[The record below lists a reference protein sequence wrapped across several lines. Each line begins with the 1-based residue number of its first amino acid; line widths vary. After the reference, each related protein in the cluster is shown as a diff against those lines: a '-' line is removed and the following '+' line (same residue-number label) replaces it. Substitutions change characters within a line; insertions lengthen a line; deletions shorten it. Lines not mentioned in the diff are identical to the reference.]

1 MIPVNYRD
9 HLLYNDYMFD
19 SLQEKLT
26 KTLRNVQGKGKLSER
41 NMEETLKEIRVALLE
56 SDVNYQVVKDFL
68 EKIRQESI
76 GQDVLN
82 AVEPGQLL
90 VKIVH
95 DEIIK
100 LLGDEDNSLH
110 FNEDGITTIMLVGL
124 QGTGKTTQLAKL
136 ANLLKKQNRKPIMI
150 AGDIYRPA
158 AIEQLK
164 TLGEQINVE
173 VYSQGKDIKVLD
185 QVKSGLEYAVDNNY
199 DTVLIDTA
207 GRLQIDE
214 QLMQELKDIDDAIH
228 PDEILLTVD
237 ALTGQ
242 DVVNVAKAFNELLH
256 ITGLILTKF
265 DGDSKGGSA
274 LSVKAVTGVPIK
286 FTGVGEKINDL
297 ETFYPDRLAQR
308 ILGMGDVVSFV
319 EKAQE
324 EIDMKKAEETAN
336 RLMAGKFTMDD
347 LLSSIEQSAKLGPLS
362 SIMRMMPGMSDMA
375 NAINDQDADL
385 ELKRIKAIIQS
396 MTPAERED
404 PSIMRSSH
412 KRRIAKGSG
421 TSVDAVNKLCNQY
434 DKMKKVFK
442 NFSAFSSMFKM

>member
-1 MIPVNYRD
+1 M
-9 HLLYNDYMFD
+9 YNTVMFE

-41 NMEETLKEIRVALLE
+41 NMEDTLKEIRIALLE
-56 SDVNYQVVKDFL
+56 SDVNYSVVKNFL
-68 EKIRQESI
+68 EKVRQESI

-82 AVEPGQLL
+82 SVEPGQLL

-95 DEIIK
+95 DQIVE
-100 LLGDEDNSLH
+100 LLGAEDTALH
-110 FNEDGITTIMLVGL
+110 FNEEGITSIMLVGL
-124 QGTGKTTQLAKL
+124 QGTGKTTQAAKL
-136 ANLLKKQNRKPIMI
+136 ANLLKKQGRRPMMI
-150 AGDIYRPA
+150 AGDIIRPA
-158 AIEQLK
+158 AIEQLQ
-164 TLGEQINVE
+164 TLGKQIDVE
-173 VYSQGKDIKVLD
+173 VYSEGTEVPVVD
-185 QVKSGLEYAVDNNY
+185 QVVSGIEYAKNKNY

-214 QLMQELKDIDDAIH
+214 ELMQELKDIQDRVH

-242 DVVNVAKAFNELLH
+242 DVVNVASAFHELLEL
-256 ITGLILTKF
+256 TGLILTKF

-286 FTGVGEKINDL
+286 FAGVGEKITDL
-297 ETFYPDRLAQR
+297 ETFHPDRLAQR

-347 LLSSIEQSAKLGPLS
+347 LLNSIEQSRKMGPIS
-362 SIMRMMPGMSDMA
+362 SILRMLPGMSEMA
-375 NAINDQDADL
+375 GSVNDQAADE
-385 ELKRIKAIIQS
+385 ELKRVRAIIQS

-412 KRRIAKGSG
+412 KRRIAAGSG

-434 DKMKKVFK
+434 DKMKKLFK
-442 NFSAFSSMFKM
+442 NVSSMGSMFKM

>member
-1 MIPVNYRD
+1 
-9 HLLYNDYMFD
+9 MFD

-26 KTLRNVQGKGKLSER
+26 KTLRNVQGKGRLSER
-41 NMEETLKEIRVALLE
+41 NMEETLKEIRIALLE

-68 EKIRQESI
+68 ERIRQESI

-82 AVEPGQLL
+82 SVEPGQLL
-90 VKIVH
+90 VKIVN
-95 DEIIK
+95 DEIIR

-110 FNEDGITTIMLVGL
+110 FNENGPTTIMLVGL

-136 ANLLKKQNRKPIMI
+136 ANLLKKQGKKPIMI

-158 AIEQLK
+158 AIDQLK
-164 TLGEQINVE
+164 TLGKQIDVE
-173 VYSQGKDIKVLD
+173 VYSEGTDVDVLT
-185 QVKSGLEYAVDNNY
+185 QVVNGVKYARDKGY
-199 DTVLIDTA
+199 DVILIDTA

-214 QLMQELKDIDDAIH
+214 VLMQELKDIKDAVN

-242 DVVNVAKAFNELLH
+242 DIVNVANSFNELLSV
-256 ITGLILTKF
+256 TGLLLTKF
-265 DGDSKGGSA
+265 DGDSKGGAA

-286 FTGVGEKINDL
+286 FTGVGEKINDI
-297 ETFYPDRLAQR
+297 ETFHPDRLAQR

-324 EIDMKKAEETAN
+324 EIDMKEAEKTAN
-336 RLMAGKFTMDD
+336 RLMQGKFTMDD
-347 LLSSIEQSAKLGPLS
+347 LLSSIEQSRKLGPIS
-362 SIMRMMPGMSDMA
+362 SIMKMMPGMSDMA
-375 NAINDQDADL
+375 NAINDNDADK
-385 ELKRIKAIIQS
+385 ELKSIKAIIQS
-396 MTPAERED
+396 MTPEERED

-421 TSVDAVNKLCNQY
+421 TTVDQVNKLCNQY
-434 DKMKKVFK
+434 DKMKKLFK
-442 NFSAFSSMFKM
+442 NMSSLQSMFRM

>member
-1 MIPVNYRD
+1 M
-9 HLLYNDYMFD
+9 YNTGMFD

-56 SDVNYQVVKDFL
+56 SDVNYTVVKNFL
-68 EKIRQESI
+68 EKVRQESI

-82 AVEPGQLL
+82 SVEPGQLL

-95 DEIIK
+95 DEIVD
-100 LLGDEDNSLH
+100 LLGAEDTALH
-110 FNEDGITTIMLVGL
+110 FKEEGITGIMLVGL
-124 QGTGKTTQLAKL
+124 QGTGKTTQAAKL
-136 ANLLKKQNRKPIMI
+136 AALLKKQGRKPMLI
-150 AGDIYRPA
+150 AGDIIRPA
-158 AIEQLK
+158 AIEQLQ
-164 TLGEQINVE
+164 TLGKQIDVE
-173 VYSQGKDIKVLD
+173 VYSEGTDVPVVR
-185 QVKSGLEYAVDNNY
+185 QVVSGMEYAAKKGY

-214 QLMQELKDIDDAIH
+214 VLMQELKDIQDAVH
-228 PDEILLTVD
+228 PEEILLTVD
-237 ALTGQ
+237 AMTGQ
-242 DVVNVAKAFNELLH
+242 DVVNVASAFHELLQL
-256 ITGLILTKF
+256 TGLILTKF

-286 FTGVGEKINDL
+286 FAGVGEKISDL
-297 ETFYPDRLAQR
+297 ETFHPDRLAQR

-347 LLSSIEQSAKLGPLS
+347 LLNSIEQSRKMGPIS
-362 SIMRMMPGMSDMA
+362 SLLRMLPGMSEMA
-375 NAINDQDADL
+375 GTVNDQAADE
-385 ELKRIKAIIQS
+385 ELKKVKAIIQS

-412 KRRIAKGSG
+412 KRRIAAGSG

-434 DKMKKVFK
+434 DRMKKMFK
-442 NFSAFSSMFKM
+442 NVSSMGSMFKL

>member
-1 MIPVNYRD
+1 
-9 HLLYNDYMFD
+9 MFD
-19 SLQEKLT
+19 SLQDKLT

-56 SDVNYQVVKDFL
+56 SDVNYNVVKNFL

-82 AVEPGQLL
+82 SVEPGQLL

-95 DEIIK
+95 DELIS
-100 LLGDEDNSLH
+100 LLGDEDNELH
-110 FNEDGITTIMLVGL
+110 FNEEGLTKIMIVGL

-136 ANLLKKQNRKPIMI
+136 ANLLKKRNRKPIMI
-150 AGDIYRPA
+150 AGDIIRPA
-158 AIEQLK
+158 AIDQLK
-164 TLGEQINVE
+164 TLGDSINVE
-173 VYSQGKDIKVLD
+173 VYSEGIDVPVLK
-185 QVKSGLEYAVDNNY
+185 QVENGVKYAEDKGY

-207 GRLQIDE
+207 GRLQIDDE
-214 QLMQELKDIDDAIH
+214 LMQELKDIKDLIK
-228 PDEILLTVD
+228 PEEILLTVD

-242 DVVNVAKAFNELLH
+242 DIVNVANAFNDLLDV
-256 ITGLILTKF
+256 TGLILTKF
-265 DGDSKGGSA
+265 DGDSKGGAA

-286 FTGVGEKINDL
+286 FTGVGERINDL
-297 ETFYPDRLAQR
+297 EQFYPERLAQR

-324 EIDMKKAEETAN
+324 EMDMKKAEETAN
-336 RLMAGKFTMDD
+336 RLMSGKFTMDD
-347 LLSSIEQSAKLGPLS
+347 LLNSIEQSRKLGPLS
-362 SIMRMMPGMSDMA
+362 SIMNMMPGMSDMA
-375 NAINDQDADL
+375 KAVNDDDADNQ
-385 ELKRIKAIIQS
+385 LKQIKAIIQS
-396 MTPAERED
+396 MTPAERQD

-412 KRRIAKGSG
+412 KRRIAAGSG

-442 NFSAFSSMFKM
+442 NFSSLGSLFKM

>member
-1 MIPVNYRD
+1 
-9 HLLYNDYMFD
+9 MFD

-158 AIEQLK
+158 AIEQLE

-173 VYSQGKDIKVLD
+173 VYSQGKDVKVLD
-185 QVKSGLEYAVDNNY
+185 QVKSGLEYAKDNNY

-214 QLMQELKDIDDAIH
+214 QLMQELKD
-228 PDEILLTVD
+228 LKLY
-237 ALTGQ
+237 
-242 DVVNVAKAFNELLH
+242 
-256 ITGLILTKF
+256 
-265 DGDSKGGSA
+265 
-274 LSVKAVTGVPIK
+274 VP
-286 FTGVGEKINDL
+286 F
-297 ETFYPDRLAQR
+297 A
-308 ILGMGDVVSFV
+308 
-319 EKAQE
+319 
-324 EIDMKKAEETAN
+324 
-336 RLMAGKFTMDD
+336 
-347 LLSSIEQSAKLGPLS
+347 SIEAYKAHIYFQYYNIYP
-362 SIMRMMPGMSDMA
+362 IM
-375 NAINDQDADL
+375 N
-385 ELKRIKAIIQS
+385 
-396 MTPAERED
+396 
-404 PSIMRSSH
+404 
-412 KRRIAKGSG
+412 
-421 TSVDAVNKLCNQY
+421 
-434 DKMKKVFK
+434 
-442 NFSAFSSMFKM
+442 

>member
-1 MIPVNYRD
+1 
-9 HLLYNDYMFD
+9 MFD

-41 NMEETLKEIRVALLE
+41 NMEETLKEIRIALLE
-56 SDVNYQVVKDFL
+56 SDVNYKVVKDFL
-68 EKIRQESI
+68 EKVRQESI

-95 DEIIK
+95 DQIIE

-110 FNEDGITTIMLVGL
+110 FAESGLSKIMIVGL
-124 QGTGKTTQLAKL
+124 QGTGKTTQAAKL
-136 ANLLKKQNRKPIMI
+136 ASLLKKQGRRPYLI
-150 AGDIYRPA
+150 AADIIRPA

-164 TLGEQINVE
+164 VLGKQVDVE
-173 VYSQGKDIKVLD
+173 VYSEGTEVKVLD
-185 QVKSGLEYAVDNNY
+185 QVERGIAYGIQKGY

-214 QLMQELKDIDDAIH
+214 ELMKELKDIKDLIQ
-228 PDEILLTVD
+228 PEEILLTVD
-237 ALTGQ
+237 AMTGQ
-242 DVVNVAKAFNELLH
+242 DIVNVANAFNDLLSV
-256 ITGLILTKF
+256 TGLILTKF
-265 DGDSKGGSA
+265 DGDSKGGAA

-286 FTGVGEKINDL
+286 FTGVGEKISDL
-297 ETFYPDRLAQR
+297 ETFHPDRLAQR

-324 EIDMKKAEETAN
+324 EMDMKKAEETAN
-336 RLMAGKFTMDD
+336 RLMEGKFTMDD
-347 LLSSIEQSAKLGPLS
+347 LLNSIEQSRKMGPLS

-375 NAINDQDADL
+375 NAINDSDAD
-385 ELKRIKAIIQS
+385 EQLKRIKAIIQS

-421 TSVDAVNKLCNQY
+421 TRVEDVNKLCNQY
-434 DKMKKVFK
+434 DKMKKLFK
-442 NFSAFSSMFKM
+442 GLSSMKSMFKM

>member
-1 MIPVNYRD
+1 
-9 HLLYNDYMFD
+9 MFD

-56 SDVNYQVVKDFL
+56 SDVNYKVVKDFL
-68 EKIRQESI
+68 EKVRQESI

-82 AVEPGQLL
+82 SVEPGQLL

-95 DEIIK
+95 DELIN

-110 FNEDGITTIMLVGL
+110 FAESGLTSIMIVGL
-124 QGTGKTTQLAKL
+124 QGTGKTTQAAKL
-136 ANLLKKQNRKPIMI
+136 AALLKKQGRKPILI
-150 AGDIYRPA
+150 AADIIRPA
-158 AIEQLK
+158 AIEQLQ
-164 TLGEQINVE
+164 TLGKQINVE
-173 VYSQGKDIKVLD
+173 VYSEGTDVKVLG
-185 QVKSGLEYAVDNNY
+185 QVEHGIAYAKEKGY
-199 DTVLIDTA
+199 DTALIDTA

-214 QLMQELKDIDDAIH
+214 ELMQELKDIKDLIH
-228 PDEILLTVD
+228 PEEILLTVD
-237 ALTGQ
+237 AMTGQ
-242 DVVNVAKAFNELLH
+242 DIVNVANAFNDLLQV
-256 ITGLILTKF
+256 TGLIITKF
-265 DGDSKGGSA
+265 DGDSKGGAA

-286 FTGVGEKINDL
+286 FTGVGEKISDL

-324 EIDMKKAEETAN
+324 EMDMKKAEEMAN
-336 RLMAGKFTMDD
+336 HLMEGKFTMND
-347 LLSSIEQSAKLGPLS
+347 LLGSIEQSRKLGPLS
-362 SIMRMMPGMSDMA
+362 SIMKMLPGMSDMA
-375 NAINDQDADL
+375 SAINDSDADA

-412 KRRIAKGSG
+412 KRRIARGSG
-421 TSVDAVNKLCNQY
+421 TRVEDVNKLCNQY
-434 DKMKKVFK
+434 DKMKKLFK
-442 NFSAFSSMFKM
+442 NMSSLKSMFRM